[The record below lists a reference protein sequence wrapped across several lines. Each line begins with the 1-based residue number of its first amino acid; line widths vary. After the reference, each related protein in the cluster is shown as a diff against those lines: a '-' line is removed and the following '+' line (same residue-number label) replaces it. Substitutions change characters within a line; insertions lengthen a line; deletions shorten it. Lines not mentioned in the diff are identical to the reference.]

1 MPAVTI
7 TVANQKGGV
16 GKTTVLTNIAGVMA
30 HKGHRVL
37 VVDADPQCNATLF
50 FTDPN
55 EIIPPSKTIAAI
67 YGEKTD
73 VNAELIIP
81 TRFKTLDL
89 IPGGFTLA
97 GNVADVAQRF
107 DAGRRLQGYLR
118 EKKKGYDFIFIDC
131 PPDIGIYTLNAFVAS
146 DYVIVP
152 IQPERLALEGFG
164 QLQEKIDMIQSF
176 GEKIRLFGVITTML
190 DERTLSQRDWYT
202 QIQTAFEDIHLG
214 IFHRATLI
222 AEATD
227 AGKLVVDVDRKGR
240 PYQELLRICQEICRR
255 LDVRFDRGGVREK

>member
-55 EIIPPSKTIAAI
+55 ETITPSKTIAAI

-118 EKKKGYDFIFIDC
+118 EK
-131 PPDIGIYTLNAFVAS
+131 
-146 DYVIVP
+146 
-152 IQPERLALEGFG
+152 
-164 QLQEKIDMIQSF
+164 
-176 GEKIRLFGVITTML
+176 
-190 DERTLSQRDWYT
+190 
-202 QIQTAFEDIHLG
+202 
-214 IFHRATLI
+214 
-222 AEATD
+222 
-227 AGKLVVDVDRKGR
+227 
-240 PYQELLRICQEICRR
+240 
-255 LDVRFDRGGVREK
+255 